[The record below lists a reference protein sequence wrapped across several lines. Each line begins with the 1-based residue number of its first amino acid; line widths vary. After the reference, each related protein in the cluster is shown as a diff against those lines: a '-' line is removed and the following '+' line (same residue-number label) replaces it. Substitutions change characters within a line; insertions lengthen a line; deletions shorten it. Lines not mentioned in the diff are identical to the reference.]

1 MAGVVEKLL
10 EYMRMSE
17 ETSGETK
24 QEDLAEK
31 MKEKD
36 LLKEMG
42 LEDIPEGMSIVEA
55 YLAHKRK
62 MEEETAQKN

>member
-1 MAGVVEKLL
+1 MAGAVEKLL

-17 ETSGETK
+17 ETRK
-24 QEDLAEK
+24 
-31 MKEKD
+31 KD

-42 LEDIPEGMSIVEA
+42 LEDLPEERSIVEA

-62 MEEETAQKN
+62 TEEETVQKN

>member
-1 MAGVVEKLL
+1 MAGAVEKLL

-17 ETSGETK
+17 ETR
-24 QEDLAEK
+24 QEDLAEETRK
-31 MKEKD
+31 KD

-42 LEDIPEGMSIVEA
+42 LEDLPEERSIVEA

-62 MEEETAQKN
+62 TEEEKVQKN

>member
-1 MAGVVEKLL
+1 MAGAVEKLL

-17 ETSGETK
+17 ETSEEMK
-24 QEDLAEK
+24 QEDLAEETRR
-31 MKEKD
+31 KE

-42 LEDIPEGMSIVEA
+42 LEDLPEGMSIVEA

>member
-17 ETSGETK
+17 ETK
-24 QEDLAEK
+24 QEDLAEETRK
-31 MKEKD
+31 KD

-42 LEDIPEGMSIVEA
+42 LEDLPEGTSIVEA
-55 YLAHKRK
+55 YLANKHKI
-62 MEEETAQKN
+62 EEEKAQKN

>member
-1 MAGVVEKLL
+1 MAGAVEKLL

-24 QEDLAEK
+24 QEDLAEETRK
-31 MKEKD
+31 KD